1 MLLEYDNPYAYIVD
15 RLHWLNENEIK
26 RHLGQMSNITIK
38 NHILEYIKQ
47 ELSESV
53 SQAVGISDKLS
64 KISTHTQEDSKENS
78 ICQITQSEDFKSLIR
93 ETKHIETQLLDGQA
107 AHTEAIAKLKEMKLY
122 FQNQFIKPLIIA
134 YKTPRLKNDQAKHSH
149 LEYDIKTTE
158 VYLQILKYA
167 ENIYNTPNCVI
178 ADWLNT
184 AVERQ
189 TNRNLKL
196 STQKYLD
203 LFTQSRHVNA
213 NIIKFINQ
221 ILLPENE
228 LLKNL
233 TITKEQ
239 KESSPSTVAEAALFS
254 ENKSYSPTNETKI
267 TDQKP
272 TKSLSAQEMIKE
284 ILASEPDSEDR
295 AKYLHYLTQAMSS
308 QENPMSIL
316 CTHL

>member
-1 MLLEYDNPYAYIVD
+1 MKKESIAHLMQPSNLDRETLDSWENFKSKLDSAAPTDCAIIFPLFLLLNQLHNIELSSSSSQPKRINYGKYYQITLQLISSDNLLEDALYLSIKKNQTKTKANQEEWVLLEYDNPYAYIVD

-26 RHLGQMSNITIK
+26 RHLVQMSNITIK

-78 ICQITQSEDFKSLIR
+78 ICKITQSEDFKSLIR

-196 STQKYLD
+196 STQKYPRS
-203 LFTQSRHVNA
+203 FH
-213 NIIKFINQ
+213 
-221 ILLPENE
+221 
-228 LLKNL
+228 
-233 TITKEQ
+233 
-239 KESSPSTVAEAALFS
+239 
-254 ENKSYSPTNETKI
+254 
-267 TDQKP
+267 
-272 TKSLSAQEMIKE
+272 
-284 ILASEPDSEDR
+284 
-295 AKYLHYLTQAMSS
+295 
-308 QENPMSIL
+308 SI
-316 CTHL
+316 